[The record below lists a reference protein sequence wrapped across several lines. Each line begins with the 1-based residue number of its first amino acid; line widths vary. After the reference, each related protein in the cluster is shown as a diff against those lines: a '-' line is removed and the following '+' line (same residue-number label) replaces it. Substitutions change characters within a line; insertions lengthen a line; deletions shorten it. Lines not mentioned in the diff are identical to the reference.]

1 MPIGTTSKWALS
13 GLKKIEMIKTLIFDL
28 GGVLVSLNRERCL
41 ENFSK
46 NLGFDNFG
54 DYLNA
59 YAQKGFFAKYENGD
73 MDSIEFRDEIR
84 KRCTREN
91 VQDEDIDEA
100 FFTFLTHVDPY
111 KVKLLMELKKKY
123 HLLLLSNVNPIGWSK
138 CCELFYDANEIDIE
152 DVFEK
157 LYLSYRVKASKPG
170 KEIYEYLIKDSGIN
184 PEEALFID
192 DSKANIEA
200 GAEMGLNTLY
210 YDVTRNLEEEV
221 TGKLKEL
228 GEEW

>member
-1 MPIGTTSKWALS
+1 M
-13 GLKKIEMIKTLIFDL
+13 
-28 GGVLVSLNRERCL
+28 SLNRERCL

-59 YAQKGFFAKYENGD
+59 YAQKGFFAKFENGD
-73 MDSIEFRDEIR
+73 IDSAEFREEI
-84 KRCTREN
+84 KNRCKKEN
-91 VQDEDIDEA
+91 VQDEEIDEA
-100 FFTFLTHVDPY
+100 FYTFLTQVDPY

-157 LYLSYRVKASKPG
+157 LYLSFRVKASKPG
-170 KEIYEYLIKDSGIN
+170 KEIYEHLINDSGIN
-184 PEEALFID
+184 PAEALFID
-192 DSKANIEA
+192 DSKANIEM
-200 GAEMGLNTLY
+200 GAQMGLQTMY
-210 YDVTRNLEEEV
+210 YDVTKNLEEEV
-221 TGKLKEL
+221 VNRLKEL

>member
-1 MPIGTTSKWALS
+1 
-13 GLKKIEMIKTLIFDL
+13 MIKTLRFDL

-46 NLGFDNFG
+46 DLGFDNFG

-59 YAQKGFFAKYENGD
+59 YAQKGFFAKFENGEI
-73 MDSIEFRDEIR
+73 DSVEFREEIR
-84 KRCTREN
+84 KRCKKEN
-91 VQDEDIDEA
+91 VQDEEIDQA

-123 HLLLLSNVNPIGWSK
+123 HLLLLSNVNPIGWGK

-170 KEIYEYLIKDSGIN
+170 KEIYEHLIKDSGIN
-184 PEEALFID
+184 PAEALFID
-192 DSKANIEA
+192 DSQANIEV
-200 GAEMGLNTLY
+200 GAQMGLQTMY
-210 YDVTRNLEEEV
+210 YDVTTDLEEEV
-221 TGKLKEL
+221 IKKLKEL

>member
-1 MPIGTTSKWALS
+1 
-13 GLKKIEMIKTLIFDL
+13 MIKTLIFDL

-84 KRCTREN
+84 KRCNREN

-210 YDVTRNLEEEV
+210 YDVTKNLEEEV

>member
-1 MPIGTTSKWALS
+1 
-13 GLKKIEMIKTLIFDL
+13 MIKTLIFDL

-84 KRCTREN
+84 KRCTKEN

-210 YDVTRNLEEEV
+210 YDVTKNLEEEV

>member
-1 MPIGTTSKWALS
+1 
-13 GLKKIEMIKTLIFDL
+13 MIKTLIFDL

-123 HLLLLSNVNPIGWSK
+123 HLLLLSNVNPIGWNK

-157 LYLSYRVKASKPG
+157 LYLSYRVKDSKPG

-210 YDVTRNLEEEV
+210 YDVTKNLEEEV

>member
-1 MPIGTTSKWALS
+1 M
-13 GLKKIEMIKTLIFDL
+13 
-28 GGVLVSLNRERCL
+28 SLNRERCL

-59 YAQKGFFAKYENGD
+59 YAQKGFFAKFENGD
-73 MDSIEFRDEIR
+73 IDSAEFREEIR
-84 KRCTREN
+84 NRCKKEN
-91 VQDEDIDEA
+91 VQDEEIDEA
-100 FFTFLTHVDPY
+100 FYTFLTHVDPY

-157 LYLSYRVKASKPG
+157 LYLSFKVKASKPG
-170 KEIYEYLIKDSGIN
+170 KEIYEHLIKDSGIN
-184 PEEALFID
+184 PAEALFID
-192 DSKANIEA
+192 DSQANIEM
-200 GAEMGLNTLY
+200 GAKMGLQTMH
-210 YDVTRNLEEEV
+210 YDVTKNLVEEV
-221 TGKLKEL
+221 VNKLKEL

>member
-1 MPIGTTSKWALS
+1 MPIRTTSKCALS

-46 NLGFDNFG
+46 NLGFENFG

-210 YDVTRNLEEEV
+210 YDVTKNLEEEV

>member
-1 MPIGTTSKWALS
+1 
-13 GLKKIEMIKTLIFDL
+13 MIKTLIFDL

-84 KRCTREN
+84 KRCTKEN

-138 CCELFYDANEIDIE
+138 CCELFYNANEIDIE

-210 YDVTRNLEEEV
+210 YDVTKNLEEEV

>member
-1 MPIGTTSKWALS
+1 MTSSQWALS

-123 HLLLLSNVNPIGWSK
+123 HLLLLSNVNPLGWSK

>member
-1 MPIGTTSKWALS
+1 
-13 GLKKIEMIKTLIFDL
+13 MIKTLIFDL

-59 YAQKGFFAKYENGD
+59 YAQKGFFAKFENGD
-73 MDSIEFRDEIR
+73 IDSIEFRDEIR
-84 KRCTREN
+84 KRCTKEN

-170 KEIYEYLIKDSGIN
+170 KEIYEHLIKDSGIN

-200 GAEMGLNTLY
+200 GEEMGLNTLY
-210 YDVTRNLEEEV
+210 YDVTKNLEEEV
-221 TGKLKEL
+221 ADKLKEL

>member
-1 MPIGTTSKWALS
+1 
-13 GLKKIEMIKTLIFDL
+13 MIKTLIFDL

-46 NLGFDNFG
+46 DLGFDNFG

-59 YAQKGFFAKYENGD
+59 YAQKGFFAKFENGEI
-73 MDSIEFRDEIR
+73 DSVEFREEIR
-84 KRCTREN
+84 KRCKKEN
-91 VQDEDIDEA
+91 VQDEEIDQA

-123 HLLLLSNVNPIGWSK
+123 HLLLLSNVNPIGWGK

-170 KEIYEYLIKDSGIN
+170 KEIYEHLIKDSGIN
-184 PEEALFID
+184 PAEALFID
-192 DSKANIEA
+192 DSQANIEA
-200 GAEMGLNTLY
+200 GAQMGLQTMY
-210 YDVTRNLEEEV
+210 YDVTTDLEEEV
-221 TGKLKEL
+221 TKKLKEL

>member
-1 MPIGTTSKWALS
+1 M
-13 GLKKIEMIKTLIFDL
+13 
-28 GGVLVSLNRERCL
+28 SLNRERCL

-210 YDVTRNLEEEV
+210 YDVTKNLEEEV

>member
-1 MPIGTTSKWALS
+1 
-13 GLKKIEMIKTLIFDL
+13 MIKTLIFDL

-59 YAQKGFFAKYENGD
+59 YAQKGFFAKFENGD
-73 MDSIEFRDEIR
+73 IDSAEFREEIR
-84 KRCTREN
+84 NRCKKEN
-91 VQDEDIDEA
+91 VQDEEIDEA
-100 FFTFLTHVDPY
+100 FYTFLTHVDPY

-157 LYLSYRVKASKPG
+157 LYLSFKVKASKPG
-170 KEIYEYLIKDSGIN
+170 KEIYEHLIKDSGIN
-184 PEEALFID
+184 PAEALFID
-192 DSKANIEA
+192 DSQANIEM
-200 GAEMGLNTLY
+200 GAKMGLQTMH
-210 YDVTRNLEEEV
+210 YDVTKNLVEEV
-221 TGKLKEL
+221 VNKLKEL

>member
-1 MPIGTTSKWALS
+1 
-13 GLKKIEMIKTLIFDL
+13 MINTLIFDL
-28 GGVLVSLNRERCL
+28 GGVHVSQNRERCL

-157 LYLSYRVKASKPG
+157 LYLSYRVKASKPD

-210 YDVTRNLEEEV
+210 YDVTKNLEEEV

>member
-1 MPIGTTSKWALS
+1 
-13 GLKKIEMIKTLIFDL
+13 MIKTLIFDL

-46 NLGFDNFG
+46 DLGFDNFG

-59 YAQKGFFAKYENGD
+59 YAQKGFFAKFENGEI
-73 MDSIEFRDEIR
+73 DSVEFREEIR
-84 KRCTREN
+84 KRCKKEN
-91 VQDEDIDEA
+91 VQDEEIDQA

-123 HLLLLSNVNPIGWSK
+123 HLLLLSNVNPIGWGK

-170 KEIYEYLIKDSGIN
+170 KEIYEHLIKDSGIN
-184 PEEALFID
+184 PAEALFID
-192 DSKANIEA
+192 DSQANIEA
-200 GAEMGLNTLY
+200 GAQMGLQTMY
-210 YDVTRNLEEEV
+210 YDVTTDLEEEV
-221 TGKLKEL
+221 IKKLKEL

>member
-1 MPIGTTSKWALS
+1 
-13 GLKKIEMIKTLIFDL
+13 MIKTLIFDL

-59 YAQKGFFAKYENGD
+59 YAQKGFFTKYENGD
-73 MDSIEFRDEIR
+73 MASIEFRDEIR

-123 HLLLLSNVNPIGWSK
+123 HLLLLSNVNPLGWSK

-210 YDVTRNLEEEV
+210 YDVTKNLEEEV

>member
-1 MPIGTTSKWALS
+1 
-13 GLKKIEMIKTLIFDL
+13 MIKTLIFDL

-46 NLGFDNFG
+46 NLGFNNFG

-192 DSKANIEA
+192 DSKTNIEA

-210 YDVTRNLEEEV
+210 YDVTKNLEEEV

>member
-1 MPIGTTSKWALS
+1 M
-13 GLKKIEMIKTLIFDL
+13 
-28 GGVLVSLNRERCL
+28 SLNRERCL

-59 YAQKGFFAKYENGD
+59 YAQKGFFAKFENGD
-73 MDSIEFRDEIR
+73 IDSAEFRDEIR
-84 KRCTREN
+84 NRCKKEN
-91 VQDEDIDEA
+91 VQDEEIDEA
-100 FFTFLTHVDPY
+100 FYTFLTQVDPY

-157 LYLSYRVKASKPG
+157 LYLSFRVKASKPG
-170 KEIYEYLIKDSGIN
+170 KEIYEHLINDSGIN
-184 PEEALFID
+184 PAEALFID
-192 DSKANIEA
+192 DSKANIEM
-200 GAEMGLNTLY
+200 GAQMGLQTMY
-210 YDVTRNLEEEV
+210 YDVTKNLEEEV
-221 TGKLKEL
+221 VNRLKEL

>member
-1 MPIGTTSKWALS
+1 
-13 GLKKIEMIKTLIFDL
+13 MIKTLIFDL
-28 GGVLVSLNRERCL
+28 GGVLVSLDRERCL

-59 YAQKGFFAKYENGD
+59 YAQKGFFAKFENGD
-73 MDSIEFRDEIR
+73 IDSAEFREEI
-84 KRCTREN
+84 KSRCKKEN
-91 VQDEDIDEA
+91 VQDEEIDEA
-100 FFTFLTHVDPY
+100 FYTFLTQVDPY

-157 LYLSYRVKASKPG
+157 LYLSFRVKASKPG
-170 KEIYEYLIKDSGIN
+170 KEIYEHLINDSGIN
-184 PEEALFID
+184 PAEALFID
-192 DSKANIEA
+192 DSKANIEM
-200 GAEMGLNTLY
+200 GAQMGLQTMY
-210 YDVTRNLEEEV
+210 YDVTKNLEEEV
-221 TGKLKEL
+221 VNRLKEL

>member
-1 MPIGTTSKWALS
+1 
-13 GLKKIEMIKTLIFDL
+13 MIKTLIFDL

-46 NLGFDNFG
+46 NLGFNNFG

-210 YDVTRNLEEEV
+210 YDVTKNLEEEV

>member
-1 MPIGTTSKWALS
+1 M
-13 GLKKIEMIKTLIFDL
+13 
-28 GGVLVSLNRERCL
+28 SLNRERCL

-59 YAQKGFFAKYENGD
+59 YAQKGFFAKFENGD
-73 MDSIEFRDEIR
+73 IDSAEFREEIR
-84 KRCTREN
+84 NRCKKEN
-91 VQDEDIDEA
+91 VQDEEIDEA
-100 FFTFLTHVDPY
+100 FYTFLTHVDPY
-111 KVKLLMELKKKY
+111 KVKFLMELKKKY

-157 LYLSYRVKASKPG
+157 LYLSFKVKASKPG
-170 KEIYEYLIKDSGIN
+170 KEIYEHLIKDSGIN
-184 PEEALFID
+184 PAEALFID
-192 DSKANIEA
+192 DSQANIEM
-200 GAEMGLNTLY
+200 GAKMGLQTMY
-210 YDVTRNLEEEV
+210 YDVTKNLVEEV
-221 TGKLKEL
+221 VNKLKEL

>member
-1 MPIGTTSKWALS
+1 
-13 GLKKIEMIKTLIFDL
+13 MIKTLIFDL

-100 FFTFLTHVDPY
+100 FFTFLTHVDTY

-200 GAEMGLNTLY
+200 GEEMGLNTLY
-210 YDVTRNLEEEV
+210 YDVTKNLEEEV

>member
-1 MPIGTTSKWALS
+1 
-13 GLKKIEMIKTLIFDL
+13 MIKTLIFDL

-100 FFTFLTHVDPY
+100 FFTFLTHVDTY

-157 LYLSYRVKASKPG
+157 LYLSYRVKASKPD

-210 YDVTRNLEEEV
+210 YDVTKNLEEEV

>member
-1 MPIGTTSKWALS
+1 
-13 GLKKIEMIKTLIFDL
+13 MIKTLIFDL

-84 KRCTREN
+84 KRCTKEN

-210 YDVTRNLEEEV
+210 YDVTKNLEEEV
-221 TGKLKEL
+221 TRKLKEL

>member
-1 MPIGTTSKWALS
+1 M
-13 GLKKIEMIKTLIFDL
+13 
-28 GGVLVSLNRERCL
+28 SLNRERCL

-59 YAQKGFFAKYENGD
+59 YAQKGFFAKFENGD
-73 MDSIEFRDEIR
+73 IDSAEFREEI
-84 KRCTREN
+84 KNRCKKEN
-91 VQDEDIDEA
+91 VQDEEIDEA
-100 FFTFLTHVDPY
+100 FYTFLTQVDPY

-157 LYLSYRVKASKPG
+157 LYLSFRVKASKPG
-170 KEIYEYLIKDSGIN
+170 KEIYEHLINDSGIN
-184 PEEALFID
+184 PAEALFID
-192 DSKANIEA
+192 DSKANIEM
-200 GAEMGLNTLY
+200 GAQMGLQTMY
-210 YDVTRNLEEEV
+210 YDVTKNLDEEV
-221 TGKLKEL
+221 VNKLKEL

>member
-1 MPIGTTSKWALS
+1 
-13 GLKKIEMIKTLIFDL
+13 MIKTLIFDL

-210 YDVTRNLEEEV
+210 YDVTKNLEEEV

>member
-1 MPIGTTSKWALS
+1 MGTSEDWK
-13 GLKKIEMIKTLIFDL
+13 EMIKTLIFDL

-46 NLGFDNFG
+46 DLGFDNFG

-59 YAQKGFFAKYENGD
+59 YAQKGFFAKFENGD
-73 MDSIEFRDEIR
+73 IDSIEFRDEIR
-84 KRCTREN
+84 KHCKKEN
-91 VQDEDIDEA
+91 VQDEEIDQA

-123 HLLLLSNVNPIGWSK
+123 HLLLLSNVNPIGWGK

-170 KEIYEYLIKDSGIN
+170 KEIYEHLIKDSGIN
-184 PEEALFID
+184 PAEALFID
-192 DSKANIEA
+192 DSQANIEA
-200 GAEMGLNTLY
+200 GAQMGLQTMY
-210 YDVTRNLEEEV
+210 YDITTNLEEEV
-221 TGKLKEL
+221 IKKLKEL

>member
-1 MPIGTTSKWALS
+1 
-13 GLKKIEMIKTLIFDL
+13 MIKTLIFDL

-210 YDVTRNLEEEV
+210 YDVTKNLEEEV
-221 TGKLKEL
+221 ADKLKEL

>member
-1 MPIGTTSKWALS
+1 
-13 GLKKIEMIKTLIFDL
+13 MIKTLIFDL

-59 YAQKGFFAKYENGD
+59 YAQKGFFAKFENGD
-73 MDSIEFRDEIR
+73 IDSAEFREEI
-84 KRCTREN
+84 KNRCKKEN
-91 VQDEDIDEA
+91 VQDEEIDEA
-100 FFTFLTHVDPY
+100 FYTFLTQVDPY

-157 LYLSYRVKASKPG
+157 LYLSFRVKASKPG
-170 KEIYEYLIKDSGIN
+170 KEIYEHLINDSGIN
-184 PEEALFID
+184 PAEALFID
-192 DSKANIEA
+192 DSKANIEM
-200 GAEMGLNTLY
+200 GAQMGLQTMY
-210 YDVTRNLEEEV
+210 YDVTKNLEEEV
-221 TGKLKEL
+221 VNRLKEL

>member
-1 MPIGTTSKWALS
+1 
-13 GLKKIEMIKTLIFDL
+13 MIKTIIFDL
-28 GGVLVSLNRERCL
+28 GGVLVSLDRDKCL
-41 ENFSK
+41 ENFSR

-73 MDSIEFRDEIR
+73 IDSVEFREEIK

-91 VQDEDIDEA
+91 VQDEEIDQA
-100 FFTFLTHVDPY
+100 FFTFLTHVDTY

-123 HLLLLSNVNPIGWSK
+123 HLLLLSNVNPIGLGK
-138 CCELFYDANEIDIE
+138 CCELFYDANGIDIE

-157 LYLSYRVKASKPG
+157 LYLSFKVNASKPG
-170 KEIYEYLIKDSGIN
+170 KEIYEHLINDSGIN
-184 PEEALFID
+184 PAETLFID
-192 DSKANIEA
+192 DSQANIEA
-200 GAEMGLNTLY
+200 GSQMGLNTLY
-210 YDVTRNLEEEV
+210 YDVTKNLEEEV
-221 TGKLKEL
+221 ANKLKEL

>member
-1 MPIGTTSKWALS
+1 M
-13 GLKKIEMIKTLIFDL
+13 KKIDMIKTLIFDL

-84 KRCTREN
+84 KRCTKEN

-210 YDVTRNLEEEV
+210 YDVTKNLEEEV

>member
-1 MPIGTTSKWALS
+1 
-13 GLKKIEMIKTLIFDL
+13 MIKTIIFDL
-28 GGVLVSLNRERCL
+28 GGVLVSLDREKCL
-41 ENFSK
+41 ENFSR

-73 MDSIEFRDEIR
+73 IDSVEFREEIK

-91 VQDEDIDEA
+91 VQDEEIDQA
-100 FFTFLTHVDPY
+100 FFTFLTHVDTY

-123 HLLLLSNVNPIGWSK
+123 HLLLLSNVNPIGWGK
-138 CCELFYDANEIDIE
+138 CCELFYDANGIDIE

-157 LYLSYRVKASKPG
+157 LYLSFKVNASKPG
-170 KEIYEYLIKDSGIN
+170 KEIYEHLINDSGIN
-184 PEEALFID
+184 PAETLFID
-192 DSKANIEA
+192 DSQANIEA
-200 GAEMGLNTLY
+200 GSQMGLNTLY
-210 YDVTRNLEEEV
+210 YDVTKNLEEEV
-221 TGKLKEL
+221 AKKLKEL